1 MPPMHRSRFGILGL
15 AGLVLAAACGDN
27 GPGGSPRVVVAPILD
42 SLFVGDTLAARTARY
57 FDASGDSQATG
68 PVRWFGSAPSVFT
81 VDSVSGV
88 LVGVGRGAAVL
99 SARANGINGTALLV
113 VSRVLDLSLLLD
125 TVYLMPGD
133 TFTVPYSV
141 RSRNGSP
148 PPVLFTP
155 VSSGVVTI
163 DSTGQITAIA
173 ASGLVSFTAH
183 ADSVSAS
190 GAVEV
195 VALTDTVGGKSYF
208 TILGTAIE
216 RTRAGARAVNY
227 RRAGDQPAFRL
238 STPVVVQG
246 QTVENFVITDPSPI
260 VVGVGLLIG
269 AISPGEAFGPGTD
282 PICRPP
288 GMWALWTTQAV
299 VPTLHGYSRNGV
311 LTINRMV
318 SIPHGLAI
326 SGRFTVTAQ
335 RGDLYDD
342 PLGALPI
349 RGTFV
354 APLITDNRATC
365 GS

>member
-1 MPPMHRSRFGILGL
+1 
-15 AGLVLAAACGDN
+15 V
-27 GPGGSPRVVVAPILD
+27 
-42 SLFVGDTLAARTARY
+42 
-57 FDASGDSQATG
+57 
-68 PVRWFGSAPSVFT
+68 
-81 VDSVSGV
+81 
-88 LVGVGRGAAVL
+88 
-99 SARANGINGTALLV
+99 
-113 VSRVLDLSLLLD
+113 
-125 TVYLMPGD
+125 
-133 TFTVPYSV
+133 SV
-141 RSRNGSP
+141 RARNGGP
-148 PPVLFTP
+148 PPVWFTP
-155 VSSGVVTI
+155 VTSGVVTI
-163 DSTGQITAIA
+163 DSATGRITAN
-173 ASGLVSFTAH
+173 GTGGPVPFTAH

-190 GAVEV
+190 GTVEV
-195 VALTDTVGGKSYF
+195 VSLTDTVGGKSYF

-216 RTRAGARAVNY
+216 HTRAGARAVNY

-246 QTVENFVITDPSPI
+246 QTVENFVITNPNPI
-260 VVGVGLLIG
+260 VVSVGLLIG
-269 AISPGEAFGPGTD
+269 AISPSEAFGPGTD